1 MSGRYARVYHDLMDD
16 PKFEAVYPDDH
27 RFALWVR
34 LLMAADASYPSPPT
48 IPRRVNGSALAHLVG
63 VGLIDLVPGDRYKVH
78 GLARERAD
86 GARIGREGG
95 LERARTAPR
104 EQGRFVRETPANA
117 GDAGPAHAG
126 PAHQPRNAT
135 QLNTSS
141 TATLA
146 PTPGQR
152 WHHDGDEPRKNGADR
167 TTCPDCG
174 DLLNDRDPDVIVS
187 DHGRQLWH
195 RACVDGVPV
204 DATTE
209 ATP

>member
-34 LLMAADASYPSPPT
+34 LLMAADASYPSPAT
-48 IPRRVNGSALAHLVG
+48 IPRRVNRSALAHLVS

-126 PAHQPRNAT
+126 PAHQPRNTT
-135 QLNTSS
+135 QLNTTQHGSKE
-141 TATLA
+141 
-146 PTPGQR
+146 PGTTKR
-152 WHHDGDEPRKNGADR
+152 NG
-167 TTCPDCG
+167 T
-174 DLLNDRDPDVIVS
+174 
-187 DHGRQLWH
+187 
-195 RACVDGVPV
+195 DGVLP
-204 DATTE
+204 APLGLPTIEEAGRHLAEIREALGKRPTE